1 MATPYSV
8 DDDPS
13 AGGSH
18 FAPNGGDTSQAAP
31 YSTAQDPGIGGPPP
45 PIINHSWPSLSDA
58 GAYVANAAKGI
69 ARTVGGAVHAFDTP
83 ENREAA
89 AAGIEHGVRSFWDKV
104 REGGYV
110 PTQGPMIP
118 GGPVAPLPGYPT
130 PTPDLLDRI
139 KQQNAADRAERERK
153 YGDNASFDAGNVVGQ
168 VVGTAP
174 VTGPVGAGLNVGLKA
189 LPVAASAT
197 RGLTGIGLRAAERAT
212 TGTVMGGTQAG
223 MTADPDL
230 PLLPQIGAGALA
242 GTLFGVGGGALSD
255 ITSNVAKRLSGSVA
269 RLNPYTGQ
277 LLDETTQRAVQAKL
291 LADEGVPVAGSQ
303 VSNDPL
309 LQTTA
314 KYGGAAPWSGTPDFL
329 NNQAQVFRNRALQRV
344 EPGTPASMV
353 TKDFVTNNDARI
365 DGMYQN
371 SVQAVPSVPEIGPSG
386 LPIDREFGRIRSTIP
401 QGLTPEAQAQIH
413 GVMND
418 VSDAF
423 RNGGGQISGSDA
435 QLLTRRTNSALSPLL
450 DSDNGVLRNYGMQ
463 IRDQVN
469 QRLRSQMSPVQ
480 QLIFD
485 DANSRFRALRT
496 VQDAADSSG
505 SFEPKHL
512 YDATSSAAE
521 KFGPGSLDDLAAA
534 GKTVIQPGLDAR
546 GAVLPRAAGAASPLA
561 AAAFTATVLKPALDL
576 LLSGGAGS
584 AVGAGAVG
592 ANRVLQGVYRASGP
606 RAINTVLSGGGLPV
620 ADIQRALS
628 YLQLFPAAGTQS
640 PRPDQQ

>member
-1 MATPYSV
+1 
-8 DDDPS
+8 
-13 AGGSH
+13 
-18 FAPNGGDTSQAAP
+18 
-31 YSTAQDPGIGGPPP
+31 
-45 PIINHSWPSLSDA
+45 
-58 GAYVANAAKGI
+58 
-69 ARTVGGAVHAFDTP
+69 
-83 ENREAA
+83 
-89 AAGIEHGVRSFWDKV
+89 
-104 REGGYV
+104 
-110 PTQGPMIP
+110 
-118 GGPVAPLPGYPT
+118 
-130 PTPDLLDRI
+130 
-139 KQQNAADRAERERK
+139 
-153 YGDNASFDAGNVVGQ
+153 
-168 VVGTAP
+168 
-174 VTGPVGAGLNVGLKA
+174 
-189 LPVAASAT
+189 
-197 RGLTGIGLRAAERAT
+197 
-212 TGTVMGGTQAG
+212 
-223 MTADPDL
+223 
-230 PLLPQIGAGALA
+230 
-242 GTLFGVGGGALSD
+242 
-255 ITSNVAKRLSGSVA
+255 
-269 RLNPYTGQ
+269 
-277 LLDETTQRAVQAKL
+277 
-291 LADEGVPVAGSQ
+291 
-303 VSNDPL
+303 
-309 LQTTA
+309 
-314 KYGGAAPWSGTPDFL
+314 
-329 NNQAQVFRNRALQRV
+329 
-344 EPGTPASMV
+344 MV

-592 ANRVLQGVYRASGP
+592 ANRVLQGVNRASGP